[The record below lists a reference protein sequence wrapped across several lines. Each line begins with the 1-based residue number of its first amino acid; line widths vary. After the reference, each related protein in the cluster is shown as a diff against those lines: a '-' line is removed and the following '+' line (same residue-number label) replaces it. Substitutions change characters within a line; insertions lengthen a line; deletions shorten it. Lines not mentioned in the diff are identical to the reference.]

1 VQSDAAF
8 FELARP
14 WLAALL
20 VAGVRIQFALYVV
33 PLFDKQLVPGMVRGA
48 IGACLSLVLVPG
60 VHAALGGR
68 VPQTSLLC
76 AILVK
81 EAFLGFAI
89 GYAVAVLFWAVEAL
103 GFFVDNQRGASIA
116 STLNPLTGNDSSP
129 LGILFNQAFI
139 VYFLLAG
146 GLPVLVGLLYRS
158 CLVWPP
164 VSFFP
169 TLAPAGVEV
178 YAGLFEN
185 LVRMALLLSA
195 PVIVAMM
202 LAELG
207 LALVSRF
214 TPQLQVFFL
223 AMPIK
228 SALALCVFAVYVP
241 TLFDD
246 LHSEI
251 ARLPELLELVGRGLK

>member
-1 VQSDAAF
+1 MPSDIAF

-20 VAGVRIQFALYVV
+20 VASVRIQFALYVV
-33 PLFDKQLVPGMVRGA
+33 PLFDKQMVPTLVRMAV
-48 IGACLSLVLVPG
+48 GACLSLLVVPG
-60 VHAALGGR
+60 VHAALGGQ
-68 VPQTSLLC
+68 VPAAAMLC
-76 AILVK
+76 AIVVK

-89 GYAVAVLFWAVEAL
+89 GYAVATLFWAVEAL

-146 GLPVLVGLLYRS
+146 GLPVLLGMMYHS
-158 CLVWPP
+158 YQAWPP

-169 TLAPAGVEV
+169 TLAPEGAEV
-178 YAGLFEN
+178 YAGLFEG

-214 TPQLQVFFL
+214 APQLQVFFL

-228 SALALCVFAVYVP
+228 SALALCVFAVYLP
-241 TLFDD
+241 TLFED
-246 LHSEI
+246 LRGEI
-251 ARLPELLELVGRGLK
+251 GRLPDLMELVARGLK